1 MEEAMVMAFL
11 ANEDSDVGDRDD
23 VEMADFWCREVDT
36 IDGANACDVLEIDAA
51 RRAAQAAENDF
62 MVVMIFNYC
71 SRCSWREEVSVI
83 IRRLMS
89 NGSHGD

>member
-23 VEMADFWCREVDT
+23 VEMDFWCREVD

-89 NGSHGD
+89 ERISW